1 MQPMRTRLLILLLF
15 LPFCLQAQ
23 DVKLGGKVKLQNSVI
38 DKFVNR
44 YNSSNDHLDSLYIY
58 HPRKRV
64 EVVLTSDVTQTGVKM
79 KNDIDYTSTY
89 TGMDPINVMG
99 KVTLGLEER
108 VYKEVGAYV
117 SWAGINLGYA
127 FEIGKSAEK
136 NTSFYASY
144 MKPNYGIEGKFYH
157 IKQKINGHL
166 TLNSGD
172 GLMGDTEFG
181 SENPA
186 HLKELMIDGYYAFN
200 RKRFAYTAVH
210 GSNDVV
216 QRRSAG
222 SWMVGA
228 KYMWGKVKVDKED
241 YELLE
246 TIGNLQRFSTNQFSI
261 GGGYSYNL
269 VAWHRDA
276 KDKAD
281 RGLRNLTF
289 NLTAMP
295 MLTVWNQLN
304 ATHLIKEWSDS
315 YELISETEKTDK
327 MKGKMQLNYTAKAGL
342 SFTFDRYNLNL
353 NGHLNHFRYNNKTYE
368 TVERED
374 DCTNVHRTK
383 SKGYFYD
390 WGIAAEL
397 HIRF

>member
-1 MQPMRTRLLILLLF
+1 M
-15 LPFCLQAQ
+15 
-23 DVKLGGKVKLQNSVI
+23 KLQNSVI

-44 YNSSNDHLDSLYIY
+44 YNSGNDYLDSLYIY
-58 HPRKRV
+58 QPKKRV
-64 EVVLTSDVTQTGVKM
+64 EVILTGDVNQTGVKM
-79 KNDIDYTSTY
+79 KNNIDYTSTY
-89 TGMDPINVMG
+89 TDMDPINITG
-99 KVTLGLEER
+99 DINLGLEER

-117 SWAGINLGYA
+117 SWAGISLGYA

-136 NTSFYASY
+136 NTSYYLGY
-144 MKPNYGIEGKFYH
+144 MKPYYGIEANFYH
-157 IKQKINGHL
+157 IKQKVDGHM
-166 TLNSGD
+166 TLNMDDELISD
-172 GLMGDTEFG
+172 SPFG
-181 SENPA
+181 SEKPA
-186 HLKELMIDGYYAFN
+186 NMKELMLDGFYAFN

-210 GSNDVV
+210 GSKVV

-222 SWMVGA
+222 SWMLGA
-228 KYMWGKVKVDKED
+228 KYMWGKVKIDKED

-246 TIGNLQRFSTNQFSI
+246 TIGNLQRFTTNQLSI

-276 KDKAD
+276 KDQED
-281 RGLRNLTF
+281 HGLRNLTF

-295 MLTVWNQLN
+295 MLTVWNQIN

-315 YELISETEKTDK
+315 YELLSETEKTDK
-327 MKGKMQLNYTAKAGL
+327 MKGKMRLNYTAKAGL
-342 SFTFDRYNLNL
+342 SFTYDRYSLNL
-353 NGHLNHFRYNNKTYE
+353 CGHLNHFRYHNRPYK
-368 TVERED
+368 TVEIED
-374 DCTNVHRTK
+374 DCTTVQRTK